1 MAAPGAEQEFT
12 VRVPSREENK
22 KYHVMKFNASLN
34 VDFSKWTQA
43 RMVRENN
50 QKIVNSTQPVDD
62 DPKFG
67 AGSVFGK
74 DMKEEARRQKLGIIR
89 KKYDPDAQP
98 WLMRVGGKGGR
109 KYKGIREGG
118 VSNNT
123 TYYVFTHG
131 KDGAFEAFPIKDW
144 YNFTPIMRYK
154 TLDADEAE
162 EKFAQR
168 GKILNKWA
176 VMVNKKLRPGEEG
189 AEEDLDGEEGGKGKK
204 GKKGDTSFK
213 ISDMDDWAGSDD
225 GLDTDEEK
233 DKKDDDS
240 DSDDGKK
247 NKRSKD
253 TKKKKKKKNTDVDE
267 AFEDSDDGDDEGREV
282 DYMSDESS
290 ESDEETAKDHDVKGV
305 DQDEGLSKML
315 DSESSESDDDKKK
328 SDKDDDDDEDE
339 TGKKKKKKGGSRANS
354 DDEDSKGKKKKSG
367 SAASSRSATP
377 TKEMEKADRDKKR
390 NAMVANLL
398 DPNATGEPNAKK
410 TRLEQFGAAGS
421 SGAIAGTEAITE
433 EAVRRYLKRRPMTT
447 TDLLKKFRSKK
458 TGILNAQLVQLLAN
472 ILKKINPHKQK
483 VKGVTYLSLKEG
495 Q

>member
-1 MAAPGAEQEFT
+1 MSAPAAEQEFV
-12 VRVPSREENK
+12 VRVPNREENK

-34 VDFSKWTQA
+34 VDFSKWTQV

-50 QKIVNSTQPVDD
+50 QKIVNSNQPVDD

-74 DMKEEARRQKLGIIR
+74 DMKEEARRQKLGFSR
-89 KKYDPDAQP
+89 KKYNPEAQP

-118 VSNNT
+118 VTNNT

-131 KDGAFEAFPIKDW
+131 KDGAFEAFPISEW

-176 VMVNKKLRPGEEG
+176 VMVNKKLKSGEEG
-189 AEEDLDGEEGGKGKK
+189 AEEDLDGEEAGKGKK

-213 ISDMDDWAGSDD
+213 ISDMDEWGGSDD

-233 DKKDDDS
+233 EKKREEDS
-240 DSDDGKK
+240 DSDSGKK
-247 NKRSKD
+247 SKRSKD
-253 TKKKKKKKNTDVDE
+253 SKKKTKKKKNDVDE

-290 ESDEETAKDHDVKGV
+290 ESDEEMEKDHDVKGV

-315 DSESSESDDDKKK
+315 DSDSSSSDEDKKK
-328 SDKDDDDDEDE
+328 SDDEEDDEDE

-354 DDEDSKGKKKKSG
+354 DDEEAKGAKKKGG

-377 TKEMEKADRDKKR
+377 TKEMEKLDKDQKR
-390 NAMVANLL
+390 KAMVANLL
-398 DPNATGEPNAKK
+398 DPNASNEPAAKK
-410 TRLEQFGAAGS
+410 SRLEQFASAGS
-421 SGAIAGTEAITE
+421 SGSIAGNEAISE
-433 EAVRRYLKRRPMTT
+433 ESVRRYLKRRPMTT

-458 TGILNAQLVQLLAN
+458 TGILNAQLVHLLAN

>member
-1 MAAPGAEQEFT
+1 MIQSLEQ
-12 VRVPSREENK
+12 ENK

-74 DMKEEARRQKLGIIR
+74 DMKEEARRQKLGITR
-89 KKYDPDAQP
+89 KKYDPEAQP

-144 YNFTPIMRYK
+144 YNFTPIQRYK
-154 TLDADEAE
+154 TLDAEEAE
-162 EKFAQR
+162 ERFANR
-168 GKILNKWA
+168 GKVLNKWS
-176 VMVNKKLRPGEEG
+176 VMVHRKLKPDQED
-189 AEEDLDGEEGGKGKK
+189 AELDGEEGEKK
-204 GKKGDTSFK
+204 GKKGAEKKDFK
-213 ISDMDDWAGSDD
+213 ISDMDEWEGSDD

-233 DKKDDDS
+233 EKKD
-240 DSDDGKK
+240 DSDDGGKK
-247 NKRSKD
+247 KRSKD
-253 TKKKKKKKNTDVDE
+253 TKKKNKKKEAEDE
-267 AFEDSDDGDDEGREV
+267 AFDDSEDDDRQDREV

-290 ESDEETAKDHDVKGV
+290 DSDEEEEEKADAKGV

-315 DSESSESDDDKKK
+315 DSDESSDEDKDKDK
-328 SDKDDDDDEDE
+328 DKDDEDDEEE
-339 TGKKKKKKGGSRANS
+339 TGKKR
-354 DDEDSKGKKKKSG
+354 KKKS
-367 SAASSRSATP
+367 STNNSRSGTP
-377 TKEMEKADRDKKR
+377 TKDVEKVDKAEKR
-390 NAMVANLL
+390 KAMVANLL
-398 DPNATGEPNAKK
+398 DPNAEAPAKK
-410 TRLEQFGAAGS
+410 SRLEQFGNADP
-421 SGAIAGTEAITE
+421 GAMQGNEAISE

-458 TGILNAQLVQLLAN
+458 TGIQNAQLVQLLAN
-472 ILKKINPHKQK
+472 ILKKINPHKHK
-483 VKGVTYLSLKEG
+483 VKGVTYLSLKEEK
-495 Q
+495 